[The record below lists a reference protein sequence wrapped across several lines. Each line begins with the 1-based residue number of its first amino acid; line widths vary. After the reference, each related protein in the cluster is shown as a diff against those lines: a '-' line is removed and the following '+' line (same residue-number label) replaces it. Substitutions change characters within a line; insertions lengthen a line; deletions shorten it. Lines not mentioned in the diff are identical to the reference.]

1 MTTPLFQHPG
11 YAGFAKGFFERHLDE
26 LDFLFDQR
34 QVFFQDPLVPWPSV
48 ERLDARIRAH
58 AAALAA
64 WGEPALTF
72 ARTHLEAP
80 DTALP
85 AAFTLAHA
93 GTEDDAK
100 VAVAALTTAPAALVP
115 RLALGLSMARGPDL
129 SASLEPLG
137 TSESAPVRAA
147 VATILGRR
155 RRGRTSVLELLL
167 HDADLT
173 VQLAAARA
181 LARLGARDMAPAL
194 ERKAAEAPPEQDGF
208 LWPLVELGSRAVQGL
223 CRQAFSA
230 GKAPS
235 PDTALALA
243 MTGDPSD
250 AALLRA
256 LSPAPRAA
264 HALGLLGAVTAVPWL
279 LQMLAPGDE
288 PLQAAAGAA
297 LARFTGAP
305 LVETADLPA
314 PDTDTEE
321 PPRTPAL
328 RVQRP
333 STSRVAWERWWHTHR
348 ARFDERTRYRAGAH
362 LEARAPIDELAAPF
376 TPFAER
382 RRAAAEV
389 RHLTRAAFPFD
400 PDGWI
405 TEQRQALRE

>member
-11 YAGFAKGFFERHLDE
+11 YAGFAKGFFERHTDE

-34 QVFFQDPLVPWPSV
+34 QVFFADPLVPWPSV

-72 ARTHLEAP
+72 LRTRLEAP

-93 GTEDDAK
+93 GAEDDAK
-100 VAVAALTTAPAALVP
+100 VAVAALATGPAALLP
-115 RLALGLSMARGPDL
+115 RYVLGLSMARGPDL
-129 SASLEPLG
+129 SGSLEPLG

-147 VATILGRR
+147 VATILGHR
-155 RRGRTSVLELLL
+155 RRGRTPLLEHLL

-208 LWPLVELGSRAVQGL
+208 LWPLVELGSRSVHGL

-230 GKAPS
+230 GKTPS
-235 PDTALALA
+235 PDAALALA
-243 MTGDPSD
+243 ITGDPSD
-250 AALLRA
+250 VALLRA

-288 PLQAAAGAA
+288 PLQVAAGAA

-314 PDTDTEE
+314 PDTED
-321 PPRTPAL
+321 PPRAPAL

-333 STSRVAWERWWHTHR
+333 STSRVAWERWWHAHR
-348 ARFDERTRYRAGAH
+348 ARFDERTRYRAGAP
-362 LEARAPIDELAAPF
+362 LEARAATEELAAPF

-389 RHLTRAAFPFD
+389 RWLTRAPFLFD

-405 TEQRQALRE
+405 IEQRQALKE

>member
-11 YAGFAKGFFERHLDE
+11 YPGFAKGFFERHLDE
-26 LDFLFDQR
+26 LDFLFDHR
-34 QVFFQDPLVPWPSV
+34 RVFFEDPLVPWPSV
-48 ERLDARIRAH
+48 ERLDTRIRAH

-72 ARTHLEAP
+72 ARTGLEAP

-93 GTEDDAK
+93 GAEGDVK
-100 VAVAALTTAPAALVP
+100 VAVAALTTAPAELLP
-115 RLALGLSMARGPDL
+115 RLVLGLSMARGPDP
-129 SASLEPLG
+129 SALLEPLG
-137 TSESAPVRAA
+137 ASESAPVRAA
-147 VATILGRR
+147 VATILGHR
-155 RRGRTSVLELLL
+155 RRGRTSVLERLL
-167 HDADLT
+167 HDADVT
-173 VQLAAARA
+173 VQLAAARG
-181 LARLGARDMAPAL
+181 LARLGARDMAPVL
-194 ERKAAEAPPEQDGF
+194 ERKAAEAPPDQDGL
-208 LWPLVELGSRAVQGL
+208 LWPLVELGSRAVPGL

-230 GKAPS
+230 GNTPS

-243 MTGDPSD
+243 ITGDPSD

-297 LARFTGAP
+297 LARLTGAP

-314 PDTDTEE
+314 PDAEE
-321 PPRTPAL
+321 PPRTPPL

-348 ARFDERTRYRAGAH
+348 ARFDERTRYRAGAP

-389 RHLTRAAFPFD
+389 RHLTRVPFPFD

-405 TEQRQALRE
+405 TEQKQALRE